1 MITNTSLLFE
11 FPEEALGIAECLRIT
26 QQAMREEIGTAHR
39 PSTVPG
45 YKGEVSSDLL
55 PQSSYVY
62 NVFFEGREKVKLQ
75 LMSFHV

>member
-1 MITNTSLLFE
+1 MFE
-11 FPEEALGIAECLRIT
+11 DYTTGGERGDRYS
-26 QQAMREEIGTAHR
+26 

-55 PQSSYVY
+55 PQLSYVY